1 MTYYS
6 ELASLFVIIAVNLFL
21 IGTPIAVAIFV
32 VLRLTRAVAPR
43 ARYLLTLTA
52 FFAAAVLPFVVT
64 VALPA
69 ETPRHPTTV
78 EGSNIDRAKML
89 HEPQA
94 VDIQVSQIEVLPA
107 RERSVTPVNILNF
120 LVQFLSRPSLS
131 IALFTLWLIGAGL
144 MLGREAA
151 AHLSVAKARRQ
162 WTPANANIRARLS
175 WPKDIPLFVDNEFG
189 PCALGVLN
197 SVVILPAGIFD
208 ELSDSAVQQIAR
220 HELDHLK
227 WRDPSIHAAMRI
239 VRALLWPSAPL
250 WYLARVTGLEREA
263 ASDRAAIN
271 SKSGRV
277 QPDIAAMDYAST
289 LVSIA
294 RRGARAEARQRY
306 SWIATDAG
314 NESGLNERV
323 KRLMA
328 VSSRPSRAQLSLA
341 FVTLL
346 ISACGLVLLPVAR
359 LESKPRENSVPLKE
373 QLQTALTNPTQVE
386 AEPPKDR
393 SNKPSAPSPVNSRI
407 VGEAQAGLGSNSPAT
422 GADVV
427 QGALAIPMAPIAN
440 TDSPNPIPRVQ
451 DLRIEILKNQMATV
465 GYTDLT
471 SRQLADML
479 AYAVGPRYVAE
490 MADSGYSGLSA
501 DMLIRFKWVAVSS
514 SYIREMKNL
523 GYDNLSPQTMV
534 RFREYGISSDYIRE
548 MRARISG
555 SISGEQMVSLRFYGA
570 STEFVDKLKQM
581 GYGNLNAE
589 QLISMRLQGVSIAF
603 IEGLVAQGRKG
614 LSADELI
621 AIRMGRSN

>member
-1 MTYYS
+1 MSYYS
-6 ELASLFVIIAVNLFL
+6 EFASLFVIIAVNLIL
-21 IGTPIAVAIFV
+21 IGTPMAFAIFV
-32 VLRLTRAVAPR
+32 VLKLTRAVAPR
-43 ARYLLTLTA
+43 ARYLLTLSA
-52 FFAAAVLPFVVT
+52 FFAAAVLPLVVS

-69 ETPRHPTTV
+69 ETRHHPTTV
-78 EGSNIDRAKML
+78 EGSNIESATIP
-89 HEPQA
+89 HAPPG
-94 VDIQVSQIEVLPA
+94 VDIQIEILP
-107 RERSVTPVNILNF
+107 ERKRNVTPVNILNS

-131 IALFTLWLIGAGL
+131 PGLFTLWLIGAGL
-144 MLGREAA
+144 LLGREAA
-151 AHLSVAKARRQ
+151 AHLRVAKARRQ
-162 WTPANANIRARLS
+162 WMPANADIRERLS
-175 WPKDIPLFVDNEFG
+175 WPKDLPLFVDNEVG

-208 ELSDSAVQQIAR
+208 ELSDSAAQQISR

-227 WRDPSIHAAMRI
+227 WRDPSVHAAMRI

-250 WYLARVTGLEREA
+250 WYLASVAGLEREV
-263 ASDRAAIN
+263 ASDRAAI
-271 SKSGRV
+271 SSMSGRV
-277 QPDIAAMDYAST
+277 QSNIAAMDYAST

-294 RRGARAEARQRY
+294 RRWAHVEGRQTY
-306 SWIATDAG
+306 SWIATDFG
-314 NESGLNERV
+314 NESGLHERV
-323 KRLMA
+323 QRLMA
-328 VSSRPSRAQLSLA
+328 VSSRPSRSRLSLA

-346 ISACGLVLLPVAR
+346 ISACGIVFLPVAR
-359 LESKPRENSVPLKE
+359 LEAKIDENSDPPIE
-373 QLQTALTNPTQVE
+373 QQQTSLINPTQVE

-393 SNKPSAPSPVNSRI
+393 SNKPSVPLSVNNRKLGEPQQGAEPVARQPGAIVEKPDSSTPIAPSNSVNTF
-407 VGEAQAGLGSNSPAT
+407 PA
-422 GADVV
+422 V
-427 QGALAIPMAPIAN
+427 
-440 TDSPNPIPRVQ
+440 TDLQ
-451 DLRIEILKNQMATV
+451 LDTLKRQMAAV

-471 SRQLADML
+471 ERQLADMRT
-479 AYAVGPRYVAE
+479 YAVGPRYVAE
-490 MADSGYSGLSA
+490 MADAGYSGLSA

-514 SYIREMKNL
+514 SYIQEMKSL

-534 RFREYGISSDYIRE
+534 RFREYGVSSDYIRQ